1 MVSMAETFSQQVEAV
16 SNVEKYLQR
25 RSAVKLD
32 PIGPVINLPP
42 LDDSLLLGWSKFN
55 LRATQSLPQQK
66 DPVKCL
72 NDSILLS
79 SAPAP
84 SVDNVLSSTQVADE
98 CTEQKEL
105 HQAANEMKEVLAR
118 TSSTM
123 KTEAEASDTFRDL
136 YSSIQ
141 MMMSGL
147 LVLQLQLQQSGSI
160 DSELNG
166 ILECMK
172 SSCTEMML
180 SIESKQK

>member
-1 MVSMAETFSQQVEAV
+1 MVSIAENFSQQADAV

-25 RSAVKLD
+25 KSAVKLD
-32 PIGPVINLPP
+32 PIAPVTNLPP
-42 LDDSLLLGWSKFN
+42 LDDSLLIGWSKFN
-55 LRATQSLPQQK
+55 LRATQSLPLQK
-66 DPVKCL
+66 DPVKLL
-72 NDSILLS
+72 NGTVLSS

-84 SVDNVLSSTQVADE
+84 CADYVSPSNQAADE
-98 CTEQKEL
+98 CIEQKEL
-105 HQAANEMKEVLAR
+105 YLAANEMKEVLER
-118 TSSTM
+118 TRSTM
-123 KTEAEASDTFRDL
+123 EIEGEAGDIFRDL

-166 ILECMK
+166 ILQSMK
-172 SSCTEMML
+172 SSCTEMLL